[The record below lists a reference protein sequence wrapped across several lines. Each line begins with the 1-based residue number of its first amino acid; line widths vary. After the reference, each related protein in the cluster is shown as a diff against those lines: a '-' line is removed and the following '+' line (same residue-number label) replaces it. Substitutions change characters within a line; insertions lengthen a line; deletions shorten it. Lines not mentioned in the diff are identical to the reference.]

1 MNWEAKK
8 KSAAMRAL
16 DRAAGGPATFGRL
29 IWAIRTGEELTLE
42 EFAKRLGVSK
52 AHLCDIEKGRRGV
65 SVERAA
71 EWARVLGYHPPSFV
85 ELALQDEVTA
95 AGLKLRVAVKP
106 AA

>member
-1 MNWEAKK
+1 MAKRAK

-16 DRAAGGPATFGRL
+16 DRAAGGPETFGGL
-29 IWAIRTGEELTLE
+29 LQAIRLGEEETLE
-42 EFAKRLGVSK
+42 VFAARLGVTR
-52 AHLCDIEKGRRGV
+52 AHLCDVEKGRRSV

-71 EWARVLGYHPPSFV
+71 KWANVLGYHPPSFV
-85 ELALQDEVTA
+85 ELALQDAVAA